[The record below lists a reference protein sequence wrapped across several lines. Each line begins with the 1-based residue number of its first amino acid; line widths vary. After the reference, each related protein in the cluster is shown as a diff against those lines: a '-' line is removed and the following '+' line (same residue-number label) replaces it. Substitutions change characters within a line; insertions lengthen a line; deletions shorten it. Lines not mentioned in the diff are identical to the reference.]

1 MKEQN
6 FSNFFITSKSRSSL
20 TQVGCVRGADTLPNH
35 NQSFTREYL
44 IRPVHPGFLVTL
56 NEILG
61 GNSQQSSKHNE
72 NHQRTPRGDVRQ
84 KQTKYITLYSTLQIR
99 HLNQDFKARGLLNLT
114 SMQTLAKLSQ
124 VLYRVALSI
133 LIYVPTYHQFRLGL
147 FYHINCRNSN
157 LSLCVINNNFF
168 YN

>member
-1 MKEQN
+1 VLFIFFYRFFNDKITKNKEEFN
-6 FSNFFITSKSRSSL
+6 ILICSWLKIMNLHVSRISNIRWKNKNFFITSKPRSNL
-20 TQVGCVRGADTLPNH
+20 PKVGCVRGANTFPNH
-35 NQSFTREYL
+35 NQSLTRESL

-61 GNSQQSSKHNE
+61 GDSQQSSKHNE

-114 SMQTLAKLSQ
+114 SM
-124 VLYRVALSI
+124 
-133 LIYVPTYHQFRLGL
+133 
-147 FYHINCRNSN
+147 
-157 LSLCVINNNFF
+157 
-168 YN
+168 